1 MSFFNGIKSQALKR
15 LKTLKLIKIMR
26 ELKIL
31 ENAIKKNKSNRKIIR
46 DRNNNRVYKKKT

>member
-31 ENAIKKNKSNRKIIR
+31 ENAIKKNKSNRKIR